1 MTIRASTCEPQRV
14 KDFLAGTLG
23 DYELRVFEQ
32 HLDTCAK
39 CRAELDQRT
48 ATPAEWNELQTSLSG
63 GDEPPGNE
71 SRESLR
77 SELENYRKL
86 LGPSDDPQMAGRIGT
101 YEIIGLLGRGG
112 MGIVFKG
119 FDSSLNR
126 YVAIKLLAPLY
137 LASGAAKQ
145 RFVREARSSAAV
157 LHENVVGIH
166 AISEWQGV
174 PYLVMTFVRGESL
187 QKRIAQRGAL
197 TLREVLRIGLQIAQ
211 GLAAAHAQ
219 GLIHRDIKPAN
230 ILLESEVDRVKI
242 TDFGLARAVDDIRL
256 TGSDTLLGT
265 PEYMS
270 PEQARDEPLDFRTD
284 LFSLGCVLYEAS
296 TGRSPFRATTGY
308 GAIRKVIDH
317 EPKSLREFNSEL
329 PDWLD
334 VLLFRLL
341 AKRPEDRFSSASD
354 VAATLQQCLAHV
366 EQPRL
371 ASLPESVVRK
381 TSGSPFHFSR
391 RFTMVTVLSFLALA
405 GSAIFFAASGDNLSD
420 QSDLVSNPDPKE
432 SKVLVADNRDE
443 EAKSSRRKAVADEDR
458 SEGTEKESA
467 ESSDDTDATSNESS
481 PDNGDTTSAILAT
494 AGGHEIRLRKVDG
507 VAQMQKSIKLDPG
520 KLLAQGTSQSVTRSS
535 QSSGQ
540 NSSSS
545 QGSSQGGGFSAGG
558 GSSSS
563 STSSSA
569 GGGFSGGGVST
580 GGRPFNPTLALA
592 FDIQPTKSD
601 RTSRGKKNSGSRS
614 RTNSSDGVNGI
625 AEVSAKLI
633 ATGENG
639 QELAHQANN
648 PMTMR
653 CLEFENTVPGSS
665 VVYLEELQQVEE
677 IASLKGDLIVTPGRI
692 LVAEFT
698 GTARDSQRVDGET
711 FTLNSVTEGNGGIQV
726 SATLPPTTRQK
737 RARTFEEQFKVL
749 TDSMGAFDVTLED
762 DNGDVYSA
770 NSGGSSGGSSSGSS
784 SGGGNG
790 FNNGNGNV
798 NQSSSSSQSFS
809 FAALPP
815 GRSIKKI
822 RVKMTDRI
830 GEPRSY
836 PFEMRDVPVPFPT
849 EE

>member
-23 DYELRVFEQ
+23 DYEFRVFEQ

-39 CRAELDQRT
+39 CRAELDQQT
-48 ATPAEWNELQTSLSG
+48 ATPAEWNELQSSLSG
-63 GDEPPGNE
+63 GDEPAGDE

-86 LGPSDDPQMAGRIGT
+86 LGPSDDPRMVGRIGT

-126 YVAIKLLAPLY
+126 YVAIKMLAPLH

-187 QKRIAQRGAL
+187 QKRIAQRGTL

-211 GLAAAHAQ
+211 GLSAAHAQ

-242 TDFGLARAVDDIRL
+242 TDFGLARAIDDIRL

-284 LFSLGCVLYEAS
+284 LFSLGCVLYEACA
-296 TGRSPFRATTGY
+296 GRSPFRATTGY

-317 EPKSLREFNSEL
+317 QPKSLREFNSEL
-329 PDWLD
+329 PEWLD
-334 VLLFRLL
+334 VMVFRLL

-371 ASLPESVVRK
+371 AALPESVVRK
-381 TSGSPFHFSR
+381 TLGSRFHFSR
-391 RFTMVTVLSFLALA
+391 RFTMVTVLSFLVLV
-405 GSAIFFAASGDNLSD
+405 GSMIFFAPSGENPSD
-420 QSDLVSNPDPKE
+420 QSPVASNPDSKE
-432 SKVLVADNRDE
+432 SKVLVADNRSE
-443 EAKSSRRKAVADEDR
+443 QAKSSRRKAAADEDR
-458 SEGTEKESA
+458 SGDTKTA
-467 ESSDDTDATSNESS
+467 TAASSGGSDAVSDESS
-481 PDNGDTTSAILAT
+481 PDEGDAPSALLAT

-520 KLLAQGTSQSVTRSS
+520 KLLAQGTGQSVTRSS

-540 NSSSS
+540 NSSGGRNSS
-545 QGSSQGGGFSAGG
+545 SNQGSPFGNGTSSSGGFSSGG

-569 GGGFSGGGVST
+569 GG
-580 GGRPFNPTLALA
+580 RPFKPTLGLA
-592 FDIQPTKSD
+592 FDLQATKSD

-614 RTNSSDGVNGI
+614 RTNSSGSVSSI
-625 AEVSAKLI
+625 VEVSPKLI

-639 QELAHQANN
+639 QELAHQADN

-653 CLEFENTVPGSS
+653 CLEFENAVPGSS
-665 VVYLEELQQVEE
+665 VVYLEELQQVEK
-677 IASLKGDLIVTPGRI
+677 IASLKGELIVTPGRI
-692 LVAEFT
+692 LVAEFA
-698 GTARDSQRVDGET
+698 GV
-711 FTLNSVTEGNGGIQV
+711 
-726 SATLPPTTRQK
+726 
-737 RARTFEEQFKVL
+737 
-749 TDSMGAFDVTLED
+749 
-762 DNGDVYSA
+762 
-770 NSGGSSGGSSSGSS
+770 
-784 SGGGNG
+784 
-790 FNNGNGNV
+790 
-798 NQSSSSSQSFS
+798 
-809 FAALPP
+809 
-815 GRSIKKI
+815 
-822 RVKMTDRI
+822 
-830 GEPRSY
+830 
-836 PFEMRDVPVPFPT
+836 
-849 EE
+849 

>member
-39 CRAELDQRT
+39 CRAELDRQT
-48 ATPAEWNELQTSLSG
+48 ASPAEWNELQSSLSD
-63 GDEPPGNE
+63 GDEPAGYE

-101 YEIIGLLGRGG
+101 YEILGLLGRGG

-187 QKRIAQRGAL
+187 QKRITQRGTL

-317 EPKSLREFNSEL
+317 QPKSLREFNPEL

-334 VLLFRLL
+334 VIVFRLL

-371 ASLPESVVRK
+371 AALPESVVRK
-381 TSGSPFHFSR
+381 TSGSRFHFSR
-391 RFTMVTVLSFLALA
+391 RFAMVTVLAFFTLA
-405 GSAIFFAASGDNLSD
+405 GSTIFFVASGDNPSG
-420 QSDLVSNPDPKE
+420 QSGLASNPDSKE

-443 EAKSSRRKAVADEDR
+443 KAKSSRRKAAADDDR
-458 SEGTEKESA
+458 SEETKTEAVASSA
-467 ESSDDTDATSNESS
+467 DTDATSDESL
-481 PDNGDTTSAILAT
+481 PDEGDAPSALLAT

-520 KLLAQGTSQSVTRSS
+520 KLLAHGNSQTVTRSS
-535 QSSGQ
+535 QSGG
-540 NSSSS
+540 
-545 QGSSQGGGFSAGG
+545 QGSPFGGATSGGGGFSAG
-558 GSSSS
+558 SS
-563 STSSSA
+563 STSSS
-569 GGGFSGGGVST
+569 FSSG
-580 GGRPFNPTLALA
+580 GGRPFKPTLGLA

-614 RTNSSDGVNGI
+614 RNNSSDGVSGI
-625 AEVSAKLI
+625 VEISPKLI

-639 QELAHQANN
+639 QELAHQADN

-653 CLEFENTVPGSS
+653 CLDFENAVTGSS
-665 VVYLEELQQVEE
+665 VVYLEELQQIER
-677 IASLKGDLIVTPGRI
+677 IASLKGELMVTPGRI

-698 GTARDSQRVDGET
+698 GTAPESQRVDGET
-711 FTLNSVTEGNGGIQV
+711 FTLNSVTEGNGGIQLSV
-726 SATLPPTTRQK
+726 TLPQTTRQK

-749 TDSMGAFDVTLED
+749 TDSMGAFDVTMED

-770 NSGGSSGGSSSGSS
+770 NSGGSSGGSSSSSS

-798 NQSSSSSQSFS
+798 NQSSNSSQSFS
-809 FAALPP
+809 LPSLPP

-822 RVKMTDRI
+822 RVKMTDRT

-836 PFEMRDVPVPFPT
+836 PFEMKNVPIPFAT
-849 EE
+849 AE

>member
-1 MTIRASTCEPQRV
+1 MTIRASTCAPQRV

-39 CRAELDQRT
+39 CRAELDRQT
-48 ATPAEWNELQTSLSG
+48 ASPAEWTELQSSLSD
-63 GDEPPGNE
+63 GDEPAGYE

-77 SELENYRKL
+77 SELETYRKL
-86 LGPSDDPQMAGRIGT
+86 LGPSDDPRMVGRIGT
-101 YEIIGLLGRGG
+101 YEILGLLGRGG

-187 QKRIAQRGAL
+187 QKRITQRGTL
-197 TLREVLRIGLQIAQ
+197 TLKEVLRIGLQIAQ

-317 EPKSLREFNSEL
+317 QPKSLRELNPEL

-334 VLLFRLL
+334 VMVFRLL

-354 VAATLQQCLAHV
+354 VATTLQQCLAHV

-371 ASLPESVVRK
+371 AALPESVVRN
-381 TSGSPFHFSR
+381 TSGSRFHFSR
-391 RFTMVTVLSFLALA
+391 RFTMVTVLSILALA
-405 GSAIFFAASGDNLSD
+405 GSAIVFVASGDNPPD
-420 QSDLVSNPDPKE
+420 QSGLASNPDSNE

-443 EAKSSRRKAVADEDR
+443 KAKSSRRKAAADKDR
-458 SEGTEKESA
+458 SEEKKTETVASSA
-467 ESSDDTDATSNESS
+467 DTDATSDESL
-481 PDNGDTTSAILAT
+481 PDEGDAPSALLAT

-520 KLLAQGTSQSVTRSS
+520 KLLAQGNSQSVTRSS
-535 QSSGQ
+535 QSG
-540 NSSSS
+540 N
-545 QGSSQGGGFSAGG
+545 QGSSFGGARSGGGGFSAG
-558 GSSSS
+558 SS
-563 STSSSA
+563 STSSSSSSS
-569 GGGFSGGGVST
+569 SGGA
-580 GGRPFNPTLALA
+580 FKPTLGLA
-592 FDIQPTKSD
+592 FDIQPMKSD

-614 RTNSSDGVNGI
+614 RTNSSEGVSGI

-665 VVYLEELQQVEE
+665 VVYLEEVQQVER
-677 IASLKGDLIVTPGRI
+677 IASLKGELMVTPGRI

-711 FTLNSVTEGNGGIQV
+711 FTLNSVTEGNGGIHV
-726 SATLPPTTRQK
+726 SVALPQTTRQK

-749 TDSMGAFDVTLED
+749 TESMGAFDVTLED

-770 NSGGSSGGSSSGSS
+770 NSGGSSGGSSSSSS

-790 FNNGNGNV
+790 SNNGNV

-809 FAALPP
+809 FASLPP
-815 GRSIKKI
+815 GRSIRKI
-822 RVKMTDRI
+822 RVKMTDRT

-836 PFEMRDVPVPFPT
+836 PFEMKDVPIPFLA
-849 EE
+849 ED

>member
-1 MTIRASTCEPQRV
+1 MTIRASTCAPQRV
-14 KDFLAGTLG
+14 KDFVAGTLG

-39 CRAELDQRT
+39 CRAELDQQT
-48 ATPAEWNELQTSLSG
+48 ASPAEWNELQSSLSG
-63 GDEPPGNE
+63 GDEPAGYD

-77 SELENYRKL
+77 SELETYRKL

-197 TLREVLRIGLQIAQ
+197 TLREVLRIGLQIVQ

-317 EPKSLREFNSEL
+317 QPKSLREFNPEL

-334 VLLFRLL
+334 VLVFRLL

-371 ASLPESVVRK
+371 ASLPESVARK

-391 RFTMVTVLSFLALA
+391 SLTMVTVLSFLALA
-405 GSAIFFAASGDNLSD
+405 GSAIFFAASGDNPSD
-420 QSDLVSNPDPKE
+420 QSGLASKPDSKE

-443 EAKSSRRKAVADEDR
+443 EAKSSRRKAADEDR
-458 SEGTEKESA
+458 SEETETKSA
-467 ESSDDTDATSNESS
+467 ESSADTDATSNQSS

-494 AGGHEIRLRKVDG
+494 AAGHEIRLRKVDG

-520 KLLAQGTSQSVTRSS
+520 KLLAQGNNQTVTRSS
-535 QSSGQ
+535 QSGG
-540 NSSSS
+540 
-545 QGSSQGGGFSAGG
+545 QGSPFGGATSGGGGFSTGSS
-558 GSSSS
+558 SSSS
-563 STSSSA
+563 STSSS
-569 GGGFSGGGVST
+569 
-580 GGRPFNPTLALA
+580 GGRPFKPTLGLA
-592 FDIQPTKSD
+592 FDIQPTKSDRSD

-614 RTNSSDGVNGI
+614 RTNSSEGVSSI
-625 AEVSAKLI
+625 VEISPKLI

-677 IASLKGDLIVTPGRI
+677 IASLKGELMVTPGRI
-692 LVAEFT
+692 LIAEFT
-698 GTARDSQRVDGET
+698 GTAPDSQRVDGET
-711 FTLNSVTEGNGGIQV
+711 FALNSVTEGNGGIQV
-726 SATLPPTTRQK
+726 SVTLPPTTRQK

-749 TDSMGAFDVTLED
+749 TDSMGAFDVTMED

-770 NSGGSSGGSSSGSS
+770 NSGGSSGGSSSGSGS
-784 SGGGNG
+784 GSGNGLNNGGGNA
-790 FNNGNGNV
+790 
-798 NQSSSSSQSFS
+798 NQTSSSSQSFS
-809 FAALPP
+809 FASLPP

-822 RVKMTDRI
+822 RVKMTDRT
-830 GEPRSY
+830 GEPKLY
-836 PFEMRDVPVPFPT
+836 PFDMKDVPIPFPT

>member
-1 MTIRASTCEPQRV
+1 MTIRASTCAPQRV

-39 CRAELDQRT
+39 CRAELDRQT
-48 ATPAEWNELQTSLSG
+48 ASPAEWNELQSSLSG
-63 GDEPPGNE
+63 GDEPAGYE

-77 SELENYRKL
+77 SELETYRKL
-86 LGPSDDPQMAGRIGT
+86 LGPSDDPRMVGRIGT
-101 YEIIGLLGRGG
+101 YEILGLLGRGG

-187 QKRIAQRGAL
+187 QKRIAQRGTL
-197 TLREVLRIGLQIAQ
+197 TLKEVLRIGLQIAQ

-317 EPKSLREFNSEL
+317 QPKSLRELNPEL

-334 VLLFRLL
+334 VMVFRLL

-371 ASLPESVVRK
+371 AVLPESVVRK
-381 TSGSPFHFSR
+381 TSRSRFQFSR
-391 RFTMVTVLSFLALA
+391 RFTMVTVLTFLALA
-405 GSAIFFAASGDNLSD
+405 GSAIFFFPSGDNPSD
-420 QSDLVSNPDPKE
+420 QSGLASKPDSKE

-443 EAKSSRRKAVADEDR
+443 KAKSSRRKAAADKDR
-458 SEGTEKESA
+458 SEETKTETVA
-467 ESSDDTDATSNESS
+467 SSGDTEATSDESL
-481 PDNGDTTSAILAT
+481 PDEGDASSALLAT

-520 KLLAQGTSQSVTRSS
+520 KLLAQGNNQTVTRSS
-535 QSSGQ
+535 QSGG
-540 NSSSS
+540 
-545 QGSSQGGGFSAGG
+545 QGSPFGGSTSGGGGFSTG
-558 GSSSS
+558 SS
-563 STSSSA
+563 STSSSFSSSA
-569 GGGFSGGGVST
+569 GGAFK
-580 GGRPFNPTLALA
+580 PTLGLA

-614 RTNSSDGVNGI
+614 RTNSSEGVSGI
-625 AEVSAKLI
+625 VEISPKLI

-653 CLEFENTVPGSS
+653 CLDFENAVPGSS
-665 VVYLEELQQVEE
+665 VVYLEELQQVEK
-677 IASLKGDLIVTPGRI
+677 IASLKGELLVTPGRI

-698 GTARDSQRVDGET
+698 GMAPDSQKVDGET
-711 FTLNSVTEGNGGIQV
+711 FTLNSVTEGNGGIQLSV
-726 SATLPPTTRQK
+726 TLPQTTRQK

-749 TDSMGAFDVTLED
+749 TDSMGAFDVTMED
-762 DNGDVYSA
+762 NNGDVYSA
-770 NSGGSSGGSSSGSS
+770 NSGGSSGGSSSSSS

-790 FNNGNGNV
+790 FNIGNGNV
-798 NQSSSSSQSFS
+798 NQSSNSSQSFS
-809 FAALPP
+809 FASLPP

-822 RVKMTDRI
+822 RVKMTDRT

-836 PFEMRDVPVPFPT
+836 PFEMKDVPIPFPT
-849 EE
+849 ED

>member
-1 MTIRASTCEPQRV
+1 MTIRASTCAPQRV

-39 CRAELDQRT
+39 CRAELDRQT
-48 ATPAEWNELQTSLSG
+48 ASPQEWYELQSSLSD
-63 GDEPPGNE
+63 GDEPAGCE

-77 SELENYRKL
+77 SDLENYRKL
-86 LGPSDDPQMAGRIGT
+86 LGPSDDPRMVGRIGT
-101 YEIIGLLGRGG
+101 YEILGLLGRGG

-187 QKRIAQRGAL
+187 QKRIAQRGTL

-317 EPKSLREFNSEL
+317 QPKSLREFNPEL

-334 VLLFRLL
+334 VMVFRLL
-341 AKRPEDRFSSASD
+341 AKRPDDRFSSASD

-371 ASLPESVVRK
+371 AALPESVVRK
-381 TSGSPFHFSR
+381 TSGSCFHFSR

-405 GSAIFFAASGDNLSD
+405 GSAIIFFASGDNPSD
-420 QSDLVSNPDPKE
+420 QSGLASNPDPKE

-443 EAKSSRRKAVADEDR
+443 KAKSSRRKAADNKDR
-458 SEGTEKESA
+458 SEETKTETVASSA
-467 ESSDDTDATSNESS
+467 NTDATSDESS
-481 PDNGDTTSAILAT
+481 PDDGNAPSALLAT

-520 KLLAQGTSQSVTRSS
+520 KLLAQGNNQTVTRST
-535 QSSGQ
+535 QSG
-540 NSSSS
+540 N
-545 QGSSQGGGFSAGG
+545 QGSSFGGARGGGGGFSGG
-558 GSSSS
+558 SS
-563 STSSSA
+563 STSSSS
-569 GGGFSGGGVST
+569 SG
-580 GGRPFNPTLALA
+580 GGRPFKPTLGLA
-592 FDIQPTKSD
+592 FDIQPTKID
-601 RTSRGKKNSGSRS
+601 RTSRGKKKTGSRT
-614 RTNSSDGVNGI
+614 RMNSSDSVSSI
-625 AEVSAKLI
+625 VEVSAKLI
-633 ATGENG
+633 ATGEAG
-639 QELAHQANN
+639 QELAHQADN

-653 CLEFENTVPGSS
+653 CLDFENAVPGSS
-665 VVYLEELQQVEE
+665 VVYLEELQQVEK
-677 IASLKGDLIVTPGRI
+677 IASLKGELMVTPGRI

-698 GTARDSQRVDGET
+698 GTAPESQRVDGET

-726 SATLPPTTRQK
+726 SVALPQTTRQK

-749 TDSMGAFDVTLED
+749 TDSMGAFDVTMED
-762 DNGDVYSA
+762 DNGEVYAA
-770 NSGGSSGGSSSGSS
+770 NSGGSSGGSSSGSG
-784 SGGGNG
+784 SGSGNG
-790 FNNGNGNV
+790 LNNGSGNV
-798 NQSSSSSQSFS
+798 NQQSSSSQSFS
-809 FAALPP
+809 FPSLPP

-822 RVKMTDRI
+822 RVKMTDRT
-830 GEPRSY
+830 GEPKSY
-836 PFEMRDVPVPFPT
+836 PFDMKDVPIPFPT

>member
-1 MTIRASTCEPQRV
+1 MTIRSSTCAPQRV
-14 KDFLAGTLG
+14 RDFLAGTLG
-23 DYELRVFEQ
+23 DYEFRVFEQ

-39 CRAELDQRT
+39 CRTELDQQT
-48 ATPAEWNELQTSLSG
+48 ATSAEWSELQTSLSG
-63 GDEPPGNE
+63 GDEPAGYE
-71 SRESLR
+71 SREALL

-86 LGPSDDPQMAGRIGT
+86 LGPSDDPRMVGRIGT
-101 YEIIGLLGRGG
+101 YEILGLLGRGG

-187 QKRIAQRGAL
+187 QKRIAQRGTL
-197 TLREVLRIGLQIAQ
+197 TLKEVLRIGLQIAQ

-317 EPKSLREFNSEL
+317 QPKSLREFNTEL
-329 PDWLD
+329 PEWLD
-334 VLLFRLL
+334 VMVLRLL
-341 AKRPEDRFSSASD
+341 AKRPDDRFSSASD

-381 TSGSPFHFSR
+381 TSGSPFHFSG
-391 RFTMVTVLSFLALA
+391 RFTLVTALLFLALT
-405 GSAIFFAASGDNLSD
+405 GSTIFFVASGDKPSD
-420 QSDLVSNPDPKE
+420 QTGLASSPDSKE
-432 SKVLVADNRDE
+432 SKMLVADNRDKK
-443 EAKSSRRKAVADEDR
+443 AKSSRRKAAADEDR
-458 SEGTEKESA
+458 SEGTKTETVASSA
-467 ESSDDTDATSNESS
+467 ETDASSVESS
-481 PDNGDTTSAILAT
+481 PDDGDTPSAILAT

-520 KLLAQGTSQSVTRSS
+520 KLLAQGNSQSVTRSS
-535 QSSGQ
+535 QSG
-540 NSSSS
+540 N
-545 QGSSQGGGFSAGG
+545 QGSSFGGGRSG
-558 GSSSS
+558 GSGFSGGSS
-563 STSSSA
+563 STSSS
-569 GGGFSGGGVST
+569 FSSST
-580 GGRPFNPTLALA
+580 GGAFKPTLGLA
-592 FDIQPTKSD
+592 FDIQPMKSD
-601 RTSRGKKNSGSRS
+601 RTSRGKKNSSSRARS
-614 RTNSSDGVNGI
+614 NSSEGVSGI

-633 ATGENG
+633 ATGEAG

-665 VVYLEELQQVEE
+665 VVYLEELQQVEK
-677 IASLKGDLIVTPGRI
+677 IASLKGELMVTPGRV

-698 GTARDSQRVDGET
+698 GTGRDSQRVDGET
-711 FTLNSVTEGNGGIQV
+711 FTLNSVNEGNGGIEV
-726 SATLPPTTRQK
+726 SVGLPATTRQK

-762 DNGDVYSA
+762 DSGDVYSA
-770 NSGGSSGGSSSGSS
+770 NSGGSSGGSSSSSS

-790 FNNGNGNV
+790 SNNGNV

-809 FAALPP
+809 FASLPP

-822 RVKMTDRI
+822 RVKMTDPT

-836 PFEMRDVPVPFPT
+836 PFEMKDVPIPYPT
-849 EE
+849 ED